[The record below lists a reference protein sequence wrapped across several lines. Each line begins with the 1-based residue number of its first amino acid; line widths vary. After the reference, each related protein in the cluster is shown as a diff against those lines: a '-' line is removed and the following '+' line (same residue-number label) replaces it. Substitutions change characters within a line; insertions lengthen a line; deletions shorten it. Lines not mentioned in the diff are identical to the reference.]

1 MSFGSRADDGDGDGI
16 GLSRPASPQP
26 LLGPAV
32 LGTAGAATTAVSMA
46 TMVNYPAAAQ
56 SSEARAAREAATW
69 VPDAEKSHCMIE
81 GCSLEFWTW
90 CLNDAYRR
98 HHCRS
103 CGWVV
108 CKACLAP
115 EPLAL
120 DRWVSSQADHAIRF
134 GTPTKAKTVCRAC
147 AEAAPAEVAKRLGNL
162 KYAAAAGE
170 LAQDVI
176 GGGKVVKRAVTAA
189 GRASREAVKTKAG
202 KAKARVARTPAGHAF
217 EQGKAHSKQKQRVA
231 EAARCGGGGGSLAV
245 VGRVGRV
252 LEDVGNTG
260 GQMIQSAVDGA

>member
-1 MSFGSRADDGDGDGI
+1 M
-16 GLSRPASPQP
+16 
-26 LLGPAV
+26 
-32 LGTAGAATTAVSMA
+32 GTAGAATTAVSMA

-176 GGGKVVKRAVTAA
+176 GVKRAVTAA

-202 KAKARVARTPAGHAF
+202 KAKARVARTPAAQAF

-245 VGRVGRV
+245 VGR
-252 LEDVGNTG
+252 
-260 GQMIQSAVDGA
+260 